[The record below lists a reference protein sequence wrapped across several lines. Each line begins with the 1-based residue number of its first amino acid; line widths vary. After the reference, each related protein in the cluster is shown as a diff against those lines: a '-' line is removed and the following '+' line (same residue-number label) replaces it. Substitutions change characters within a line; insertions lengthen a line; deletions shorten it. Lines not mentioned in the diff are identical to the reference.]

1 MAKLSMTK
9 KKPKTAKCKCCGKEM
24 QKVPKG
30 WADLCY
36 DCAEKK
42 EKQ

>member
-1 MAKLSMTK
+1 MTK
-9 KKPKTAKCKCCGKEM
+9 KRARCKSCGKTM
-24 QKVPKG
+24 KNVPKG